1 LRHAGI
7 LARCLWVTRCNHH
20 VTVIPITSPTLTTVR
35 NITGH
40 MVPGRV
46 VKSKVVKLS
55 RDSTLAGLGVLAGPR
70 RRRRCHALTFHCY
83 NVLLRTPAET
93 PAGLTGPPA
102 AIGAI
107 GAPR

>member
-1 LRHAGI
+1 
-7 LARCLWVTRCNHH
+7 
-20 VTVIPITSPTLTTVR
+20 
-35 NITGH
+35 

-46 VKSKVVKLS
+46 VKRKVVKLS
-55 RDSTLAGLGVLAGPR
+55 RDDSTLAGLGVLAGSR
-70 RRRRCHALTFHCY
+70 RRGRCHALTFHCY
-83 NVLLRTPAET
+83 NVLLKTPAET

>member
-1 LRHAGI
+1 MRHASI

-20 VTVIPITSPTLTTVR
+20 VTVIPITSLTLTTVR

-46 VKSKVVKLS
+46 VKRKVVKLS
-55 RDSTLAGLGVLAGPR
+55 RDSTLAGLGVLAGRR

-83 NVLLRTPAET
+83 NVLLKTPAD
-93 PAGLTGPPA
+93 PDGPSPA
-102 AIGAI
+102 AIGGYWGPAV
-107 GAPR
+107 R